1 MSKRNDFLKRRENVQ
16 IVIYFAA
23 ITVLI
28 TWLTIGMGQQSITF
42 EWQAV
47 LVMAMLLFAFII
59 LIHPLLR
66 KSRTPWWVWLIMAIG
81 FFFVAFA
88 LIAFCSV
95 MPPQYKDSTIAII
108 SSCVG
113 GFFALYGIGLTIK
126 HGRLQKEEDDLEKAK
141 PNVFV
146 VSNEKLNAKDGLT
159 KNNICP
165 DINISLSTLK
175 PAKDQKDFYSFAP
188 FSLANSDLAMCT
200 FQGVTI
206 NNSLAIVFQYDNVL
220 LKGSK
225 NRLTVDYDFDLEED
239 LQSIELVLGD
249 MLGNL
254 YSCNVSFNT
263 KTSGKKKKKTTI
275 SILGVC
281 GLAPIDEKLAKSF
294 QAKNAPVEK

>member
-1 MSKRNDFLKRRENVQ
+1 MGATLLAFLATDLFIAFGRIDKKNVVVQ
-16 IVIYFAA
+16 GLAVGFLLAVAA
-23 ITVLI
+23 IAVILP
-28 TWLTIGMGQQSITF
+28 LTRKSKMPWWAIVG
-42 EWQAV
+42 
-47 LVMAMLLFAFII
+47 MLLCLML
-59 LIHPLLR
+59 LIYA
-66 KSRTPWWVWLIMAIG
+66 VI
-81 FFFVAFA
+81 V
-88 LIAFCSV
+88 FCAVVPEKFQTATTSV
-95 MPPQYKDSTIAII
+95 LAAS
-108 SSCVG
+108 VG
-113 GFFALYGIGLTIK
+113 GLFTLYGVGLTIK
-126 HGRLQKEEDDLEKAK
+126 DSRMQKEEDGVEKAK

-294 QAKNAPVEK
+294 QPKNAPVEK

>member
-1 MSKRNDFLKRRENVQ
+1 MGLTLLTFLALDIFIAFFGVDKMDTKIQGLAVGLLLVVAIIAVILPLTRKSKMPWWTIAGMLLCLTLLIYAV
-16 IVIYFAA
+16 IVICVVVPERFETA
-23 ITVLI
+23 TTSVL
-28 TWLTIGMGQQSITF
+28 GAS
-42 EWQAV
+42 
-47 LVMAMLLFAFII
+47 
-59 LIHPLLR
+59 
-66 KSRTPWWVWLIMAIG
+66 
-81 FFFVAFA
+81 
-88 LIAFCSV
+88 
-95 MPPQYKDSTIAII
+95 
-108 SSCVG
+108 VG
-113 GFFALYGIGLTIK
+113 GLFTIYGVGLTIK
-126 HGRLQKEEDDLEKAK
+126 ASRTQKEEDDIEKAK

-146 VSNEKLNAKDGLT
+146 VSNEKLNAKDGLA

>member
-1 MSKRNDFLKRRENVQ
+1 MKKEKKDNIYMGLTLSAFL
-16 IVIYFAA
+16 A
-23 ITVLI
+23 LD
-28 TWLTIGMGQQSITF
+28 
-42 EWQAV
+42 
-47 LVMAMLLFAFII
+47 II
-59 LIHPLLR
+59 
-66 KSRTPWWVWLIMAIG
+66 
-81 FFFVAFA
+81 
-88 LIAFCSV
+88 IAFCGV
-95 MPPQYKDSTIAII
+95 DKMYTKIQGLAVGLLLVVAII
-108 SSCVG
+108 AVILPLTRKSKMPWWAIAGMLLCLTLLIYAVIVICVVVPERFQTATTSVLGASVG
-113 GFFALYGIGLTIK
+113 GLFTIYGVGLTIK
-126 HGRLQKEEDDLEKAK
+126 ASRTQKEEDDIEKAK

-146 VSNEKLNAKDGLT
+146 VSNEKPNSKDGLT

-188 FSLANSDLAMCT
+188 FSLANSDQAMCT
-200 FQGVTI
+200 IQGVTI

-254 YSCNVSFNT
+254 YSCNVSFST

-294 QAKNAPVEK
+294 QPKNAPVEK